1 MVQSIKTT
9 EFFEIFNGIWNLTN
23 PSLSNSSFFEA
34 TYELLNKLSFVQSF
48 KDEIPVIFNADGL
61 TSTKLP
67 SLS

>member
-1 MVQSIKTT
+1 MD
-9 EFFEIFNGIWNLTN
+9 IFKGIWNLTN

-61 TSTKLP
+61 TSIKLP